1 MPAYLTK
8 TSTMNTS
15 PRNNVLARSLDLLVL
30 ASLALAQPMLS
41 ALDHNPGFLIA
52 HQVHFIDV
60 LLLLAA
66 AIILP
71 TVALLAIEW
80 LASALFT
87 SGGRVVHTVSVAML
101 SGIFFLIVLKG
112 IYPHH
117 DSALLLAAAML
128 GGLFAYAYSRWITK
142 KLSLAI
148 LSPVLIVFPVS
159 FFLHPPVR
167 RLLFPPKIASRAAHS
182 TTPIVMVVFDEFP
195 LGGLL
200 GPDKNIDSRY
210 FPNFAALSHQ
220 ATWYRNTTAVSDST
234 LYAVPA
240 ILDGIRPDI
249 SLHKLPHAADHPHSL
264 FTLLGGAYR
273 MNVHENLT
281 HLCPESLCSS
291 VPQFSFVPR
300 IKALFR
306 DTAVVVTYIILPQ
319 RFTKGLPDI
328 TQAWANFTAPQQPA
342 KVANFDEDA
351 PNWDD
356 RAAQVRDFVASLH
369 ADGQP
374 SLNFLHVLLP
384 HGQWEYLPSGQ
395 KYRPVAKTGIR
406 GMTGT
411 NTKGIDPGDWT
422 MDPDAAHENYLRF
435 LLQTQFVDKLV
446 GELIARLR
454 RVGLYDKCLLVI
466 TADHGT
472 SFRPGTARRTAQSAN
487 ENDLL
492 WVPLFVK
499 QPGQQEGRTD
509 TRNVETID
517 ILPTVTELLG
527 VSPGYSLS
535 GQSLVSPAW
544 RDRGTKVIDSA
555 TGAILRTGCNEAGLE
570 ESLRYKLTTF
580 PGWNSSDGFY
590 RSNYYPELL
599 GRRVPAAAPGPWSFQ
614 LDWPTIYSGV
624 NMNGTMVPTEI
635 SGTIQKN
642 TVAAEPLP
650 KVLAAGVDGFVQAV
664 APSYGEDG
672 RDRFTLLVPP
682 GSLHMGANQI
692 ELFAVTGPPT
702 QPHLA
707 RISNSDEDI
716 AYHLGSELKFS
727 AGGNAA
733 PYQVEGW
740 NEAEGGLTW
749 TSAKKSTLFLPMD
762 APQHDLT
769 LTAQLTTFSSGH
781 SSRSVHVQ
789 VFANEKLVGV
799 WKVIS
804 SFDKQSLAIPKYL
817 ISERSGLQLTFLV
830 PEAASPRSLHLGPD
844 QRVLGIGIT
853 SMAIK

>member
-1 MPAYLTK
+1 
-8 TSTMNTS
+8 MNIS
-15 PRNNVLARSLDLLVL
+15 PRNNLLSRSLDLLVL
-30 ASLALAQPMLS
+30 ASLAFAQPMLS
-41 ALDHNPGFLIA
+41 TLGRNPGFLVA
-52 HQVHFIDV
+52 HQTHLVDV

-66 AIILP
+66 AIVVP
-71 TVALLAIEW
+71 AAALLGIEA
-80 LASALFT
+80 LASLLSA
-87 SGGRVVHTVSVAML
+87 SAGPIVHAVSITIL
-101 SGIFFLIVLKG
+101 SAIFFLVLLKD
-112 IYPHH
+112 IYPQRN
-117 DSALLLAAAML
+117 SAVVLAAVMF
-128 GGLFAYAYSRWITK
+128 GGLFAYAYSNWIAS
-142 KLSLAI
+142 KLPLAI

-159 FFLHPPVR
+159 FVLDAPVR

-195 LGGLL
+195 LGALL
-200 GPDKNIDSRY
+200 GPDKDIDARY
-210 FPNFAALSHQ
+210 FPNFYALSRR

-249 SLHKLPHAADHPHSL
+249 RLHKLPHAADHPHSL

-291 VPQFSFVPR
+291 VPQFSLVPR

-306 DTAVVVTYIILPQ
+306 DTAVVVTYVILPQ
-319 RFTKGLPDI
+319 RFTRGLPDI
-328 TQAWANFTAPQQPA
+328 TQAWANFTVPQQAA

-356 RAAQVRDFVASLH
+356 RASQVRDFISSIH

-395 KYRPVAKTGIR
+395 KYRPVARTGIR
-406 GMTGT
+406 GMTGA
-411 NTKGIDPGDWT
+411 NTEGIDPGAWT
-422 MDPDAAHENYLRF
+422 KDPDAARENYLRF

-454 RVGLYDKCLLVI
+454 SAGLYDKCLLVI

-499 QPGQQEGRTD
+499 QPGEQEGRTD

-517 ILPTVTELLG
+517 ILPTVTEILG
-527 VSPGYSLS
+527 LSPGYPLS
-535 GQSLVSPAW
+535 GQSLVSPGW
-544 RDRGTKVIDSA
+544 RDRGIKVIDSA
-555 TGAILRTGCNEAGLE
+555 SGAVVRTGGNEAGLE

-580 PGWNSSDGFY
+580 PGWNSRDGFY
-590 RSNYYPELL
+590 ISNHYPELL
-599 GRRVPAAAPGPWSFQ
+599 GRRVRAAAPDSWNFQ
-614 LDWPTIYSGV
+614 LDWPTIYRGV
-624 NMNGTMVPTEI
+624 NLNGTMVPAEI
-635 SGTIQKN
+635 SGTIQKS
-642 TVAAEPLP
+642 TAAVEPLP
-650 KVLAAGVDGFVQAV
+650 KALAAGVDGFVQAV
-664 APSYGEDG
+664 ATPYREDG

-682 GSLHMGANQI
+682 GSLHNGTNQI
-692 ELFAVTGPPT
+692 ELFTVTGPST

-707 RISNSDEDI
+707 RLSNSNDDI

-733 PYQVEGW
+733 TYQVEGW
-740 NEAEGGLTW
+740 NEAESGLTW
-749 TSAKKSTLFLPMD
+749 TSAKKSTIFLPMD
-762 APQHDLT
+762 PPPHDLT
-769 LTAQLTTFSSGH
+769 LTAQLTTFSSGQ
-781 SSRSVHVQ
+781 SPRSVHVQ

-804 SFDKQSLAIPKYL
+804 AFDKRWMVIPKYL
-817 ISERSGLQLTFLV
+817 MSEQNGLQLTFVV
-830 PEAASPRSLHLGPD
+830 PEAASPRSLHLGQD
-844 QRVLGIGIT
+844 QRVLGIAVT
-853 SMAIK
+853 SMIIK